1 MNIEKRRT
9 ETYILT
15 NLGTL
20 DPVTVYVTN
29 YQQGKGKIVIECFGD
44 VWANYWG
51 GMGDKTLQQ
60 FFVLCEN
67 DYLLNKLLKETTQTD
82 FEAINEMAHKQGSL
96 LCVTNDVEIAMASDA
111 MSEIFGS
118 DWYMDLPICNTSEY
132 EYLGR
137 IVNAVKG
144 AFSDEL
150 KQAA

>member
-51 GMGDKTLQQ
+51 GKRLQWLQ
-60 FFVLCEN
+60 MQCQKSSAVTGIWI
-67 DYLLNKLLKETTQTD
+67 YPPATQV
-82 FEAINEMAHKQGSL
+82 N
-96 LCVTNDVEIAMASDA
+96 TNI
-111 MSEIFGS
+111 
-118 DWYMDLPICNTSEY
+118 L
-132 EYLGR
+132 
-137 IVNAVKG
+137 AV
-144 AFSDEL
+144 
-150 KQAA
+150 